1 MIHTRGTPERSA
13 AVRALVDR
21 ESVDE
26 HPSSGLPFP
35 VVRWVDARALLFGV
49 LTTMGSLLS
58 IAVRNDL
65 ALGVG
70 VATVA
75 AAFIVT
81 TAVGA
86 LAAAASSAVALSL
99 AGRAGLPAKGRVAA
113 RYGRSVWVAAL
124 LASAFVLRAVFTDR
138 IERWTLVA
146 AVAGFVIVAALGIAV
161 VDARRRRPS

>member
-13 AVRALVDR
+13 AVRALLDG

-26 HPSSGLPFP
+26 HPACGLPFP
-35 VVRWVDARALLFGV
+35 VLRWVDARALLFGV

-58 IAVRNDL
+58 IAIRNDL

-81 TAVGA
+81 TMVGA
-86 LAAAASSAVALSL
+86 LAAAGSSAVALSL
-99 AGRAGLPAKGRVAA
+99 AGRAGLPANGRVAV
-113 RYGRSVWVAAL
+113 RYGRSVWLAAL
-124 LASAFVLRAVFTDR
+124 LASAFALRAVFTDR

-146 AVAGFVIVAALGIAV
+146 AIAGFVVVAALGIAV
-161 VDARRRRPS
+161 VDARRRRPT